1 LKPIDDLRE
10 QFNRLFADSDLTP
23 ELRQRFKARL
33 ESWLNGLN
41 IVSREEFDAQ
51 TKVLQQAQQ
60 QLTRLEQAIED
71 LKSQQQ

>member
-1 LKPIDDLRE
+1 MKPIDDLRE